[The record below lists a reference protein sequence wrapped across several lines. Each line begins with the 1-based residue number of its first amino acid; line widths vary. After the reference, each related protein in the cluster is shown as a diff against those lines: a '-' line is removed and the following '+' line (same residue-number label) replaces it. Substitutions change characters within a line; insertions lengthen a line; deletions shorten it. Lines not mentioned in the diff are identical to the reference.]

1 MNYNNISSLFK
12 NKYLLSLLSNG
23 SNAVIGMITLTILF
37 RHLSLEDMGE
47 YGFFLTVLLFFDT
60 FRSGFIS
67 TAFINYYA
75 GYSGA
80 KKDQTAGSAWVI
92 AGCITLVF
100 LLVSGFSH
108 FIVKFVHDSSIRLF
122 LSYFGIIYTF
132 SLPFFMANCV
142 LQAKQEFGK
151 LLVLNL
157 CNQGGLLIFILA
169 VIFTGHIDVNTVIY
183 CYIGASLLSSVIAL
197 LCGWTLITKIRT
209 ATKKTIKELFNFGKY
224 SVGTNMTATLMSVFG
239 TVVIKFLLGAPA
251 LAIYNAGS
259 KLTQV
264 VELPLRSLV
273 YAALPSM
280 SERYNTGDKRGVV
293 AMMER
298 YIGVFTMALVPVCLV
313 TIIFADWAILL
324 LAGEKY
330 VETEAP
336 NILRIYMVIMLLFP
350 AERIVAMTID
360 VFKLPKIN
368 FMKVL
373 VMVTAGSLSSFVAI
387 YISDSIYA
395 ATLSS
400 AVSVVIGLTIGWAAI
415 NRHSYPL
422 SFLSMMKR
430 GAQEITEQA
439 RQLTQRFLVK

>member
-1 MNYNNISSLFK
+1 MNYNRIYRILK

-23 SNAVIGMITLTILF
+23 SNAFIGMITLTVLF
-37 RHLSLEDMGE
+37 RHLTLDAMGE

-80 KKDQTAGSAWVI
+80 KKDQTAGAAWII
-92 AGCITLVF
+92 AGCITLVS
-100 LLVSGFSH
+100 LLVSGLTH
-108 FIVKFVHDSSIRLF
+108 FVVDFVDDSSVRLF
-122 LSYFGIIYTF
+122 LNYFGIIYTL

-142 LQAKQEFGK
+142 LQAQQQFGK
-151 LLVLNL
+151 LLIINL
-157 CNQGGLLIFILA
+157 CYQGSLLLFILIA
-169 VIFTGHIDVNTVIY
+169 IIVGHIDVNTVIY
-183 CYIGASLLSSVIAL
+183 CYMAANLFSSIIAL
-197 LCGWTLITKIRT
+197 LCGWTLITKIKS
-209 ATKKTIKELFNFGKY
+209 ATRNAIKELFNFGKY

-259 KLTQV
+259 KLVQI

-280 SERYNTGDKRGVV
+280 SERYNTGDRRGVV
-293 AMMER
+293 SMMER
-298 YIGVFTMALVPVCLV
+298 YIGVFTLALVPVCLA
-313 TIIFADWAILL
+313 TIVFADWAILI

-330 VETEAP
+330 VNTEAP
-336 NILRIYMVIMLLFP
+336 NILRIYMLITLLFP
-350 AERIVAMTID
+350 AERIIAMTID
-360 VFKLPKIN
+360 VFRLPRIN

-373 VMVTAGSLSSFVAI
+373 VMVTAGSLTGFVAI
-387 YISDSIYA
+387 YISGSVYA

-400 AVSVVIGLTIGWAAI
+400 AVSVIIGLAIALTAI
-415 NRHSYPL
+415 NRHGYPV
-422 SFLSMMKR
+422 SFLAMMR
-430 GAQEITEQA
+430 QGATDIRQQA
-439 RQLTQRFLVK
+439 RQLKQRFVTK